1 MRRKA
6 AVFLLLAALAACVRN
21 PYTGRRQFIAISE
34 AEEAQLGR
42 QAYQE
47 VLAQER
53 ISTDPAEVGP
63 VRRVGQRLAAAAGR
77 PEFQWEFNVIVDDKT
92 LNAWCLP
99 GGKIAFYTGIF
110 PVLQDEAG
118 MAFVMGHEI
127 AHALLRH
134 GAERLSE
141 GLLVGGVGALLGATL
156 GRRDEST
163 RQGVLAAYGVLA
175 QVGFMLPHSRAHE
188 TEADREGLK
197 LMARAG
203 YDPRQAVEVWRRM
216 QKMSGGGPPE
226 FLSTHPSHET
236 RIEDLER
243 HMPEALALYEAAAK
257 APVAAL
263 PAIPGNRAGTRKDAE
278 AAALTAGAPAASG
291 VAVRP
296 LGSQRGATE
305 EGRKAVAFEFAFD
318 RDAYVHEVRI
328 EGPGGAKAVL
338 EARAGVPGGARRIV
352 LLQRAEVGGPDLPA
366 GRYVLRFRGAASGRR
381 FEAEA
386 AYTVP

>member
-1 MRRKA
+1 MRKA
-6 AVFLLLAALAACVRN
+6 VVFLVVAVLAGCVRN

-34 AEEAQLGR
+34 QEETQLGR

-53 ISTDPAEVGP
+53 ISTDPSEVDP
-63 VRRVGQRLAAAAGR
+63 VRRVGARLAAVAAR
-77 PEFQWEFNVIVDDKT
+77 ANFQWEFNVIVDDKT
-92 LNAWCLP
+92 VNAWCLP

-110 PVLQDEAG
+110 PVLADEAG

-134 GAERLSE
+134 GAERMSE

-156 GRRDEST
+156 GRRDEET
-163 RQGVLAAYGVLA
+163 RKGVLAAYGVIA
-175 QVGFMLPHSRAHE
+175 QVGFVLPHSRAHE

-216 QKMSGGGPPE
+216 QKLAAGGPPE

-243 HMPEALALYEAAAK
+243 HMPEALALYEAGAK

-263 PAIPGNRAGTRKDAE
+263 PKIPGNRFGVRKE
-278 AAALTAGAPAASG
+278 ESAAAFAAGLPEAGG
-291 VAVRP
+291 VTVRA
-296 LGSQRGATE
+296 LGHRRGTTE
-305 EGRKAVAFEFAFD
+305 EGRKAVAFEFAID

-328 EGPGGAKAVL
+328 EGPGGTTSLL
-338 EARAGVPGGARRIV
+338 EARAGVPGGAPRGVI
-352 LLQRAEVGGPDLPA
+352 LQRTDPGAADFPA
-366 GRYVLRFRGAASGRR
+366 GTYVLRFRGASSGRR
-381 FEAEA
+381 FEAHVT
-386 AYTVP
+386 YSVP

>member
-1 MRRKA
+1 MRKA
-6 AVFLLLAALAACVRN
+6 AAFLALAVLAGCVRN

-34 AEEAQLGR
+34 QEEAQLGR

-53 ISTDPAEVGP
+53 ISTDPREVEP
-63 VRRVGQRLAAAAGR
+63 VRRVGRRLAGVAAR

-92 LNAWCLP
+92 VNAWCLP

-134 GAERLSE
+134 GAERMSE

-156 GRRDEST
+156 GRRDEAT
-163 RQGVLAAYGVLA
+163 RQGVLAAYGVIA
-175 QVGFMLPHSRAHE
+175 QVGFVLPHSRAHE

-216 QKMSGGGPPE
+216 QKVAGDGPPE

-257 APVAAL
+257 SPVAAL
-263 PAIPGNRAGTRKDAE
+263 PRIPGNRAGARKE
-278 AAALTAGAPAASG
+278 GSAAALAAEAPEALPG
-291 VAVRP
+291 GWVRP
-296 LGSQRGATE
+296 LGHRRGTTE

-328 EGPGGAKAVL
+328 EGPGGAAAVL
-338 EARAGVPGGARRIV
+338 EARAGVPGGARRVVI
-352 LLQRAEVGGPDLPA
+352 LQRPEAGGPDLPG

-386 AYTVP
+386 AYSVP

>member
-1 MRRKA
+1 MRRLA
-6 AVFLLLAALAACVRN
+6 AWLAVALLAGCVRN

-34 AEEAQLGR
+34 QEEAQLGR

-53 ISTDPAEVGP
+53 ISTDPAEVEP
-63 VRRVGQRLAAAAGR
+63 VRRVGARLAAVAAR
-77 PEFQWEFNVIVDDKT
+77 PNFQWEFNVIVDDKT
-92 LNAWCLP
+92 VNAWCLP

-110 PVLQDEAG
+110 PVIRDEAG

-134 GAERLSE
+134 GAERMSE

-156 GRRDEST
+156 GRRDEET
-163 RQGVLAAYGVLA
+163 RKGVLAAYGVIA
-175 QVGFMLPHSRAHE
+175 QVGFVLPHSRAHE

-216 QKMSGGGPPE
+216 QKVAAGGPPE

-243 HMPEALALYEAAAK
+243 HMPEALALYEASAK

-263 PAIPGNRAGTRKDAE
+263 PKIPGNRLGVRREETG
-278 AAALTAGAPAASG
+278 AAFAAGAPEASG
-291 VAVRP
+291 VTVRAVGHR
-296 LGSQRGATE
+296 RGTTE
-305 EGRKAVAFEFAFD
+305 EGRKAVVFEFAID
-318 RDAYVHEVRI
+318 RDAYVHDVRI
-328 EGPGGAKAVL
+328 EGPAGTTSLL
-338 EARAGVPGGARRIV
+338 EARVGVPGGTPRGVI
-352 LLQRAEVGGPDLPA
+352 LQRADPGAPDLPA
-366 GRYVLRFRGAASGRR
+366 GTYVLRFRGAASGRR
-381 FEAEA
+381 FEAHVT
-386 AYTVP
+386 YSVP